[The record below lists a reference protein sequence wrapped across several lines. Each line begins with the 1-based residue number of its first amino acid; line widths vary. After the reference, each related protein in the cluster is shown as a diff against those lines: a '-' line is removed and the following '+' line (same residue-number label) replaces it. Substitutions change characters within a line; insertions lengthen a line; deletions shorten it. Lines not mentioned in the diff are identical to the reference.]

1 MDDGVRCP
9 VLLMLLRDHALRLCC
24 CSPCVGRDL
33 SRLEPAASPST
44 SSSEDRVL
52 PAIDNSIGEAWLEH
66 LNVLAV
72 RAASFCSDSS

>member
-1 MDDGVRCP
+1 MTACGARCFS
-9 VLLMLLRDHALRLCC
+9 CY
-24 CSPCVGRDL
+24 CVIMHLDFVVAVCRRDL
-33 SRLEPAASPST
+33 SRLEPAAFPST